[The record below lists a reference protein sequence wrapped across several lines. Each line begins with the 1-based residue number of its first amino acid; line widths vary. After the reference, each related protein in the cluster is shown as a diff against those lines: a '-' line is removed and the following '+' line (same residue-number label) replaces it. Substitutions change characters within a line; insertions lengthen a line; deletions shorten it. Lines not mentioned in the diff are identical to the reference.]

1 MSPVSILLTGFLVAV
16 AGVIV
21 GFHFR
26 RQLPAKPVGR
36 IRLSRP
42 SIASASFAAL
52 TVVYFEALFRAGRLA
67 GLYEFD
73 AWSFWVP
80 KAKAIYLFG
89 GLDGQFFRELPNQV
103 YPPLLPALE
112 AATFN
117 FMGSMDVVT
126 LHLQFW
132 FLLVGFVSAVAG
144 LLAGKVPTF
153 LVWAP
158 MLLVLVT
165 PHVIDYV
172 LQPQADFLLDELF
185 ALAVLLVA
193 LWLLERADW
202 LLAVATPL
210 VGAAMLTKR
219 EGYMFGAS
227 LVLAAVIVSLRKG
240 RAVWARLILVE
251 WSRQLSPFPGASFCR
266 SGTSPPT
273 KARNRRSTLGSWTGL
288 ALAPTL
294 SQYPSRLP
302 YLAYSHASLCASN
315 CHGLCWRRTAH
326 SCLCSTSMHLLRDR
340 VHVEY
345 MGVSQLSGNQQAALN
360 PIVRLTGGLVLCAV
374 GLVPLLLRP
383 PLGTR
388 GDKG

>member
-1 MSPVSILLTGFLVAV
+1 MLGVAVLVTAWVWQLTLGIEMSPVSILLTGFLVAV

-21 GFHFR
+21 GFHLR

-36 IRLSRP
+36 IRLPRP

-89 GLDGQFFRELPNQV
+89 GLDDQFFRELPNQV

-240 RAVWARLILVE
+240 RAVWARLILVGVVATAITLP
-251 WSRQLSPFPGASFCR
+251 WRVFLTVR
-266 SGTSPPT
+266 DLPPT
-273 KARNRRSTLGSWTGL
+273 KAGTG
-288 ALAPTL
+288 
-294 SQYPSRLP
+294 
-302 YLAYSHASLCASN
+302 
-315 CHGLCWRRTAH
+315 
-326 SCLCSTSMHLLRDR
+326 
-340 VHVEY
+340 
-345 MGVSQLSGNQQAALN
+345 GVSRISDGVGPRSDSLS
-360 PIVRLTGGLVLCAV
+360 
-374 GLVPLLLRP
+374 VP
-383 PLGTR
+383 
-388 GDKG
+388 